1 MIGNRW
7 TALSFLK
14 SFEQVDRR
22 IISERKSQD
31 SLTLWRKL
39 EENND
44 KNVLNHDPMHFGGNM
59 ITQGIE
65 AKTLTN

>member
-7 TALSFLK
+7 TELSFLK

-22 IISERKSQD
+22 IIKERKSQD

-39 EENND
+39 EKRSD
-44 KNVLNHDPMHFGGNM
+44 KDVLNHDQNALWRKHDNPRY
-59 ITQGIE
+59 
-65 AKTLTN
+65 

>member
-22 IISERKSQD
+22 IISERKSQN

-39 EENND
+39 EKRSD
-44 KNVLNHDPMHFGGNM
+44 KNVLNHDPMHFGGN
-59 ITQGIE
+59 IKTKGVE
-65 AKTLTN
+65 AYTLTN